1 MVKRRSNFY
10 GLKLSGM
17 TEITKFTYC
26 KTCSQSKNWKSLLP
40 FFEKNNTFEITNM
53 VEGIFIDV
61 LHSLEQRFNFTTKL
75 YIRKDRKW
83 GAPEAFPNGTIAVDG
98 MIQNLMEGNQLII
111 YYFN

>member
-10 GLKLSGM
+10 GLQLSGM

-26 KTCSQSKNWKSLLP
+26 KSCQSEDWKAILP
-40 FFEKNNTFEITNM
+40 FFENNNTFEITDDM
-53 VEGIFIDV
+53 VKGIFIDV
-61 LHSLEQRFNFTTKL
+61 LQSLEQRFNFTTKL

-98 MIQNLMEGNQLII
+98 MIQNLMEGKQ
-111 YYFN
+111 Y